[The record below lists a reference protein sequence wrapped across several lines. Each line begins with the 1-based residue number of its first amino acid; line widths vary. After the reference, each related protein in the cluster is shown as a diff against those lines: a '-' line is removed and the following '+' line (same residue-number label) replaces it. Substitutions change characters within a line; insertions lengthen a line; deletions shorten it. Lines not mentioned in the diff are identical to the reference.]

1 MKRWITARRI
11 LALERPLIM
20 GVLNVTPDSF
30 SDGGRFNHLD
40 AALQHVEKMLAAG
53 SDIIDVGGESS
64 RPGSQQITADEEIN
78 RVEPIISAIA
88 KRWDTP
94 ISVDTWK
101 ADVAA
106 AAIDAGAEIINDIS
120 GLRFDPRIA
129 EIAAQTKAG
138 LILMHS
144 RGSFRTL
151 HFEPPMPNIVT
162 EVVRGLR
169 NSITAAQSAGIA
181 NEQIALDVGIGFGK
195 TPEQNLELI
204 ADLNV
209 FRAEFSEFPIVV
221 GASRK
226 SFIGKLT
233 GELNPEKR
241 LAGSLAAAA
250 IAVYNGADFVRVHDV
265 AESREAAIVAHAIKR
280 AKRSESSI

>member
-1 MKRWITARRI
+1 
-11 LALERPLIM
+11 M

>member
-144 RGSFRTL
+144 RGSFRTM